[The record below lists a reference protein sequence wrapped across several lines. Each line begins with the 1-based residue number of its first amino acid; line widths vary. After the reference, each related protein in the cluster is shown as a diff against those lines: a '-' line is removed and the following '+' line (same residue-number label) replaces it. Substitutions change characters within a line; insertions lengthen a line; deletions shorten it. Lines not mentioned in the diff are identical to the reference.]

1 MSKINLKKPVV
12 TDRAAQAKAF
22 AEAKKAKPGVAP
34 AGHKRLTINIE
45 TELHRQLRMA
55 ALTSGTTATAI
66 IEALLQEHLKSGNR

>member
-22 AEAKKAKPGVAP
+22 AEANKAKPGIPP

-45 TELHRQLRMA
+45 NDLHKQLRMA